1 MWIVVEKPRLTK
13 VAMGNKLVVK
23 QQAAISALCNSILGT
38 IARVGEV
45 RREGGM
51 GSCLLSSRS
60 REFRVYSASDD
71 TPSTQTATP
80 LIHTHSDVRLLYLA
94 QREGLH

>member
-13 VAMGNKLVVK
+13 VTMGNKLVVK
-23 QQAAISALCNSILGT
+23 QQAVISALCNSIPGT

-60 REFRVYSASDD
+60 REFKVYS
-71 TPSTQTATP
+71 T
-80 LIHTHSDVRLLYLA
+80 
-94 QREGLH
+94 